1 MGAGFAEKFHALKEK
16 LERKEKVY
24 IIAFGGSITA
34 GGVTSGGGGGS
45 GSSSSTGDNGGGG
58 DSSGGGG
65 GGGGGTRSGSGKGAA
80 FSKVGSAWPECLQ
93 RFYHNIG
100 WENILVSSNAV
111 RASSSRNL
119 FIDKIPTYKA
129 TKGHPIHRADIII
142 FETSGSDMMGLQY
155 NDSGHGQP
163 VNMKVADTIAQ
174 ETEIFL
180 RQLLSLPKQPIVI
193 IMEVSGRH
201 EWLPS
206 SAVFS
211 HQQVALQYGIP
222 QISMMHLFS
231 GAELSDTLRGWVT
244 KIYRSDGY
252 HVTEFGQKLVWRPR

>member
-1 MGAGFAEKFHALKEK
+1 
-16 LERKEKVY
+16 
-24 IIAFGGSITA
+24 
-34 GGVTSGGGGGS
+34 
-45 GSSSSTGDNGGGG
+45 
-58 DSSGGGG
+58 
-65 GGGGGTRSGSGKGAA
+65 
-80 FSKVGSAWPECLQ
+80 
-93 RFYHNIG
+93 
-100 WENILVSSNAV
+100 
-111 RASSSRNL
+111 
-119 FIDKIPTYKA
+119 
-129 TKGHPIHRADIII
+129 
-142 FETSGSDMMGLQY
+142 
-155 NDSGHGQP
+155 
-163 VNMKVADTIAQ
+163 MKVADTIAQ

-193 IMEVSGRH
+193 ILEVSGRH

-252 HVTEFGQKLVWRPR
+252 HVTEFGQKLVAATVIHFINLLFCDQWGNLDTMDRKEFRTISDPPFLSTVEYSRIYELGQQSTYISGVNFKEYLALPTSFEDNFDRRHHYIASKSTIPILPSSSA